1 MTIGERISKE
11 RKLLLLTQE
20 DLAEKIGVSR
30 QAISKWEIGSALPD
44 IDNLGKLSLIF
55 GVSLD
60 YLVKGEGEEGN
71 GNKLDLKEVFQTKLK
86 EKHSQKTL
94 WGLPLW
100 SIGIKAKGF
109 FALGFKSEGV
119 FSLGFASRGIFSLGC
134 FSLGCLSIGMASLG
148 LLSLGAFSLGLLS
161 CGAISLALLASCGAI
176 SIDPLSLGS
185 LSLGDISIGALS
197 RGKWFSYGD
206 NAKAFVAVAKSKA
219 MGDYTALLPVEKGKA
234 EHLYLIV
241 KENLPFYLKWTLGA
255 VKSVLGL

>member
-11 RKLLLLTQE
+11 RKRLLLTQE

-60 YLVKGEGEEGN
+60 YLVKGEERDK
-71 GNKLDLKEVFQTKLK
+71 NKEDLKKIVKTKIK
-86 EKHSQKTL
+86 EKHSQKIL

-100 SIGIKAKGF
+100 SIGVKAKGF
-109 FALGFKSEGV
+109 FALGFKAEGV
-119 FSLGFASRGIFSLGC
+119 FSLGFTSRGIFSLGC
-134 FSLGCLSIGMASLG
+134 FSLGGFSIGMASLG

-176 SIDPLSLGS
+176 SIAPLSLGS

-219 MGDYTALLPVEKGKA
+219 VGDYTALLPLEKGKA